1 MARKRAGAGA
11 LSERVAFLEP
21 DNIDD
26 GYGGITT
33 GYVERFSDAARLQ
46 PLFGSRLTVESVV
59 ASRLASEQPYNLI
72 VRSSSATRAVGP
84 DWRVRNVRNGRTY
97 NIKTIVNPDER
108 NAYLE
113 MLIVEGQAG

>member
-1 MARKRAGAGA
+1 MRRRKGAGS

-33 GYVERFSDAARLQ
+33 GYVERFQDAARLQ
-46 PLFGSRLTVESVV
+46 PRMGSETVI
-59 ASRLASEQPYNLI
+59 ASRLQGVQPYTLT
-72 VRSSSATRAVGP
+72 VRSSTATRAVTP
-84 DWRVRNVRNGRTY
+84 AWRVRNVRSGREY
-97 NIKTIVNPDER
+97 NIKTVVNSDER

-113 MLIVEGQAG
+113 MLVVEGEAG